1 MTPKRMENNLDQKLA
16 ELIQRELRELPE
28 IQAPRTLMPRVL
40 AAIQHQARKPW
51 WQRPWTAWPVGF
63 QCATLMA
70 LFFLVG
76 FVFSDESGTKV
87 RPALV
92 VSSAA
97 YHRRRQDVI
106 VAAITSNTNRRLFGD
121 HRVTEWKGAGLLFPS
136 VVTGVLR
143 TVKGLMIERKLGSMP
158 LPDMAGVDLQ
168 LRRILSV

>member
-1 MTPKRMENNLDQKLA
+1 MTAYRRGD
-16 ELIQRELRELPE
+16 
-28 IQAPRTLMPRVL
+28 V
-40 AAIQHQARKPW
+40 
-51 WQRPWTAWPVGF
+51 V
-63 QCATLMA
+63 
-70 LFFLVG
+70 LVG

-106 VAAITSNTNRRLFGD
+106 VAAIISNTNRRLFGD

-143 TVKGLMIERKLGSMP
+143 TVKGLMVERKLGSMP